1 MRAGDRARRGATWLL
16 LGASLAGALLYVGM
30 RVVLPSDGGRI
41 AFYGD
46 AWSSA
51 GIAIAPIDRPQ
62 PDLEDGDRVESIAGR
77 SMEAWAGLVL
87 DPAVARPAGD
97 PVPYTVERAGEPSSI
112 KVQWAPPPVGA
123 TLAAGWSVIL
133 FSIAIAAVAALV
145 FARRPD
151 VPAATALVIVASGAA
166 GSSVPWYLG
175 ATTSDVA
182 LGGPFLL
189 QALLTAG
196 LYMVMWPGAV
206 HLGLVFPSPAPVL
219 SRHPRLVPS
228 IYAVAF
234 GGYVALLALSRLS
247 NASLLD
253 WIGTWPRAQLA
264 VVVPCL
270 LVWLILAARGYLRP
284 SDPVARSR
292 SRWAALGA
300 LTSVVLGLVLFQVP
314 ELVAGTSLVPA
325 SWIGLI
331 ALPLPV
337 GLAIGI
343 LRDRLFDIEVV
354 LNRTLVYGSLT
365 LVVIAV
371 YVLTTIGVGTAVG
384 PGHGY
389 VVELVAIGLA
399 ALVALPLR
407 DILQRSVNRM
417 MYGQR
422 DEPLRAMRRLG
433 TRLEVAAEPDRAF
446 PAIAET
452 VADALRLPWVV
463 VEVTDEL
470 GASRIV
476 AERGAPVATV
486 ESIDLVHGA
495 TPVGRLVL
503 GVRSGDRGFRTDE
516 LALLHD
522 LARQAG
528 AAIHAQQLRDALA
541 RSREQ
546 LVVAREEE
554 RRRLRRDLHDGLG
567 PALAA
572 IGMRAEA
579 SAAVLEE
586 DPANARRQLDELSAE
601 VREAL
606 ADVRRLVD
614 GLRPPALDELGLAGA
629 IGHQAAR
636 LDRGST
642 AEAGAPGDPRTA
654 AIHVECEP
662 APLPELPAAVEVA
675 AYRIAVEAMTN
686 AVRHAGA
693 SACLVRLQAGSQL
706 TVEVTDDGRGFPDSP
721 RSGTGLESMRER
733 AAEVGG
739 EVAVERRPEGGTRV
753 FARLPIGPATT

>member
-1 MRAGDRARRGATWLL
+1 MRAGDRARRLATWLL

-30 RVVLPSDGGRI
+30 RVVVPSDGGRI

-46 AWSSA
+46 AWSAA
-51 GIAIAPIDRPQ
+51 GIAIAPIDPPQ
-62 PDLEDGDRVESIAGR
+62 PELEDGDRVESIAGR
-77 SMEAWAGLVL
+77 SMDAWAGLVL
-87 DPAVARPAGD
+87 DSGVARPTGD
-97 PVPYTVERAGEPSSI
+97 PVPYTVERDGTQASI
-112 KVQWAPPPVGA
+112 GVAWAPPPIAA

-133 FSIAIAAVAALV
+133 FSVAIAGVAALV
-145 FARRPD
+145 FVRRPD

-196 LYMVMWPGAV
+196 LYMVMWPAAV
-206 HLGLVFPSPAPVL
+206 HLGLVFPSPAAVV
-219 SRHPRLVPS
+219 SRRPRLIPA
-228 IYAVAF
+228 IYAVTLGA
-234 GGYVALLALSRLS
+234 YAALLAGSRV
-247 NASLLD
+247 ASPSVLD
-253 WIGTWPRAQLA
+253 WVGGWPRVQLA

-270 LVWLILAARGYLRP
+270 LVWLVLAARAYLRP
-284 SDPVARSR
+284 PDPVARSR

-314 ELVAGTSLVPA
+314 ELVVGGSLVPA

-331 ALPLPV
+331 ALPLPI

-365 LVVIAV
+365 LVVIGV
-371 YVLTTIGVGTAVG
+371 YVVTTIGLGMAIG

-407 DILQRSVNRM
+407 DGLQRSVNRM

-433 TRLEVAAEPDRAF
+433 ARLEVAADPDRAF
-446 PAIAET
+446 PAVAET

-470 GASRIV
+470 GTSRIV
-476 AERGAPVATV
+476 AERGAPVATF
-486 ESIDLVHGA
+486 ETIDLVHGA

-503 GVRSGDRGFRTDE
+503 GVRSGDRRFRADE

-579 SAAVLEE
+579 SAAVLDD
-586 DPANARRQLDELSAE
+586 DPETARRQLDALSTE

-636 LDRGST
+636 LDRGSAT
-642 AEAGAPGDPRTA
+642 ETGPRGDTGTA

-686 AVRHAGA
+686 VVRHAGA

-706 TVEVTDDGRGFPDSP
+706 TVEVTDDGRGLPDVP

-739 EVAVERRPEGGTRV
+739 EVEVERRPEGGTRV
-753 FARLPIGPATT
+753 FARLPIGRATA

>member
-1 MRAGDRARRGATWLL
+1 MRAGDRARRLATWLL

-30 RVVLPSDGGRI
+30 RVVVPSDGGRI
-41 AFYGD
+41 AFYED
-46 AWSSA
+46 AWSA
-51 GIAIAPIDRPQ
+51 EGIAIAPIDPPQ
-62 PDLEDGDRVESIAGR
+62 PDLEDGDRVETIAGR
-77 SMEAWAGLVL
+77 SMDAWAGLVL
-87 DPAVARPAGD
+87 DPAAARPTGD
-97 PVPYTVERAGEPSSI
+97 PVSYAVERDGAQAAIG
-112 KVQWAPPPVGA
+112 VAWAPPPVGA
-123 TLAAGWSVIL
+123 TLGAGWSVIL
-133 FSIAIAAVAALV
+133 FSVAIAGVAALV

-196 LYMVMWPGAV
+196 LYMVMWPAAV
-206 HLGLVFPSPAPVL
+206 HLGLVFPSPAPVVT
-219 SRHPRLVPS
+219 RRPRLVPA
-228 IYAVAF
+228 IYGVAL
-234 GGYVALLALSRLS
+234 GAYVALLAVSRLTS
-247 NASLLD
+247 PSLLD
-253 WIGTWPRAQLA
+253 WIGTWPRIQLA

-270 LVWLILAARGYLRP
+270 LIWLGLAARAYLRP
-284 SDPVARSR
+284 PDPLARSR

-300 LTSVVLGLVLFQVP
+300 LASVVLGLVLFQVP
-314 ELVAGTSLVPA
+314 ELVTGSSLVPV
-325 SWIGLI
+325 SWVGLI
-331 ALPLPV
+331 ALPLPI
-337 GLAIGI
+337 GLAVGI
-343 LRDRLFDIEVV
+343 LHDRLFDIEVV
-354 LNRTLVYGSLT
+354 VNRTLVYGTLT
-365 LVVIAV
+365 LVVIGV
-371 YVLTTIGVGTAVG
+371 YVAATVALGTAIG

-389 VVELVAIGLA
+389 VVEVVAIGLA

-407 DILQRSVNRM
+407 DVLQRTVNRM

-433 TRLEVAAEPDRAF
+433 ARLEVAADPDRAF

-470 GASRIV
+470 GTSRIV

-486 ESIDLVHGA
+486 ETIDLVHGA
-495 TPVGRLVL
+495 TPVGRLIL
-503 GVRSGDRGFRTDE
+503 GVRSGDRRFRADE

-528 AAIHAQQLRDALA
+528 SAIHAQQLRDALA

-546 LVVAREEE
+546 LVGAREEE

-579 SAAVLEE
+579 SAAVLDD
-586 DPANARRQLDELSAE
+586 DPATARRQLDALSSE

-636 LDRGST
+636 LDGGSMPDAGST
-642 AEAGAPGDPRTA
+642 GDPGRA

-706 TVEVTDDGRGFPDSP
+706 TVEVTDDGRGLPDVP
-721 RSGTGLESMRER
+721 RPGTGLESMRER

-753 FARLPIGPATT
+753 LARLPIGQATA

>member
-1 MRAGDRARRGATWLL
+1 MRAGGRGRWLATWLL
-16 LGASLAGALLYVGM
+16 LGASLVGALLYVGM
-30 RVVLPSDGGRI
+30 RVVAPSDGGRI
-41 AFYGD
+41 AFYDD
-46 AWSSA
+46 AWSAA
-51 GIAIAPIDRPQ
+51 GIAIAPIDPPQ
-62 PDLEDGDRVESIAGR
+62 PELEDGDRVELIAGR
-77 SMEAWAGLVL
+77 SMDAWARLLL
-87 DPAVARPAGD
+87 DPAVARPTGN
-97 PVPYTVERAGEPSSI
+97 PVPYIVARDGMQAPI
-112 KVQWAPPPVGA
+112 DVVWAPPPIGA

-145 FARRPD
+145 FWRRPD

-196 LYMVMWPGAV
+196 LYMVMWPAAV
-206 HLGLVFPSPAPVL
+206 HLGLTFPSPAPVL
-219 SRHPRLVPS
+219 ARRPRLVPA
-228 IYAVAF
+228 IYAVAL
-234 GGYVALLALSRLS
+234 GAYAALLAVSRLTS
-247 NASLLD
+247 PSLLD
-253 WIGTWPRAQLA
+253 WIGTWPRVQLA

-270 LVWLILAARGYLRP
+270 LGWLVLAARAYLRP
-284 SDPVARSR
+284 PDPVARSR

-314 ELVAGTSLVPA
+314 ELVTGSSLVPA

-331 ALPLPV
+331 ALPLPI
-337 GLAIGI
+337 GLAVGI

-365 LVVIAV
+365 LVVIGM
-371 YVLTTIGVGTAVG
+371 YVVTTIGLGTAIG

-407 DILQRSVNRM
+407 DVLQRTVNRM

-433 TRLEVAAEPDRAF
+433 TRLEVAADPDRAF

-470 GASRIV
+470 GTSRIV

-486 ESIDLVHGA
+486 ETIDLVHGA

-503 GVRSGDRGFRTDE
+503 GVRSGDRRFRADE

-579 SAAVLEE
+579 SAAVLDD
-586 DPANARRQLDELSAE
+586 DPETARRQLDALSVE

-636 LDRGST
+636 LDRGSAT
-642 AEAGAPGDPRTA
+642 EGGPAGDPGKA

-693 SACLVRLQAGSQL
+693 SACLVRLEAGSQL
-706 TVEVTDDGRGFPDSP
+706 TVEVTDDGRGLPDEP

-739 EVAVERRPEGGTRV
+739 EVAVERRAEGGTRV
-753 FARLPIGPATT
+753 FARLPIGRAPA

>member
-1 MRAGDRARRGATWLL
+1 VRGTERARRLATWLL
-16 LGASLAGALLYVGM
+16 LGASVAAALLYVVT
-30 RVVLPSDGGRI
+30 RLVLPSDGGRI

-51 GIAIAPIDRPQ
+51 GIVIAPIDPPQ
-62 PDLEDGDRVESIAGR
+62 PDLADGDRVEAIAGR
-77 SMEAWAGLVL
+77 SMEAWAALVL
-87 DPAVARPAGD
+87 HPSVARPAGD
-97 PVPYTVERAGEPSSI
+97 PAPYTVGREGTETS
-112 KVQWAPPPVGA
+112 VEVTWAPPA
-123 TLAAGWSVIL
+123 TTSTLAAGWSVIL
-133 FSIAIAAVAALV
+133 FSLGIAAIAALV

-151 VPAATALVIVASGAA
+151 VPAATALMIVAAGAA

-189 QALLTAG
+189 QVALTAG
-196 LYMVMWPGAV
+196 LYMLMWPGAV
-206 HLGLVFPSPAPVL
+206 HLGLVFPAPAQIVA
-219 SRHPRLVPS
+219 RRPRLIPAV
-228 IYAVAF
+228 YAVAL
-234 GGYVALLALSRLS
+234 GAYVALLTLTRLTSPSALE
-247 NASLLD
+247 
-253 WIGTWPRAQLA
+253 WIGTWPRTQLL

-270 LVWLILAARGYLRP
+270 LVWLVLAVGAYVRP
-284 SDPVARSR
+284 PDPVARVR

-300 LTSVVLGLVLFQVP
+300 GISVVLGLALFQVP
-314 ELVAGTSLVPA
+314 ELLFGRSLVPA

-331 ALPLPV
+331 ALPLPI

-354 LNRTLVYGSLT
+354 VNRTLVYGSLT

-371 YVLTTIGVGTAVG
+371 YVVATVGLGTAIG
-384 PGHGY
+384 PGHGPTID
-389 VVELVAIGLA
+389 LLAIGLA

-407 DILQRSVNRM
+407 DVLQRSVNRL

-422 DEPLRAMRRLG
+422 DQPIQAMRRLG
-433 TRLEVAAEPDRAF
+433 TRLELAADPDRAF
-446 PAIAET
+446 PVIAET
-452 VADALRLPWVV
+452 VADALRLPWVA
-463 VEVTDEL
+463 VEVTDEA
-470 GASRIV
+470 GERRVV
-476 AERGAPVATV
+476 AAHGTPVDAV
-486 ESIDLVHGA
+486 ENIDLVDGA

-503 GVRSGDRGFRTDE
+503 GVRSGDRGFRADE

-528 AAIHAQQLRDALA
+528 AAIHAQQLREALA
-541 RSREQ
+541 RSREL

-579 SAAVLEE
+579 SAAVIDD
-586 DPANARRQLDELSAE
+586 DPDAARRQLDALGSE

-636 LDRGST
+636 LDRS
-642 AEAGAPGDPRTA
+642 ADPQAGAA
-654 AIHVECEP
+654 AIHVECDP

-693 SACLVRLQAGSQL
+693 SACRVRLEAGREL
-706 TVEVTDDGRGFPDSP
+706 TVEVTDDGAGVPDTP
-721 RSGTGLESMRER
+721 RPGTGLESMRER

-739 EVAVERRPEGGTRV
+739 DVSIERRPEGGTRV
-753 FARLPIGPATT
+753 VARIPIAGSALA

>member
-1 MRAGDRARRGATWLL
+1 MSVRDVGTRRAATWLAL
-16 LGASLAGALLYVGM
+16 AASLALATLFVAL

-46 AWSSA
+46 AWSTA
-51 GIAIAPIDRPQ
+51 GVAIAPIDAPQ
-62 PDLEDGDRVESIAGR
+62 PELATGDRVESIAGR
-77 SMEAWAGLVL
+77 SMDAWAGMLL
-87 DPAVARPAGD
+87 DPTVARPAAGA
-97 PVPYTVERAGEPSSI
+97 VAYTVGRDGSPASI
-112 KVQWAPPPVGA
+112 DVLWAAPAIGA
-123 TLAAGWSVIL
+123 TLEAGWSVIV

-145 FARRPD
+145 FARRPEA
-151 VPAATALVIVASGAA
+151 PAATALIVVACGAA
-166 GSSVPWYLG
+166 GSSVPWFVG
-175 ATTSDVA
+175 ATTSDLA

-189 QALLTAG
+189 QVLLTGG
-196 LYMVMWPGAV
+196 LYMVMWPAAV
-206 HLGLVFPSPAPVL
+206 HLALVFPAPAPVVM
-219 SRHPRLVPS
+219 RRPRLVPA
-228 IYAVAF
+228 IYAIAL
-234 GGYVALLALSRLS
+234 GAYVALLATSRAMS
-247 NASLLD
+247 PSILD
-253 WIGTWPRAQLA
+253 WIGTWPRVQLA

-270 LVWLILAARGYLRP
+270 LAWLVLAARAYLRP
-284 SDPVARSR
+284 TDPVARIR

-300 LTSVVLGLVLFQVP
+300 GTSVVLGLVLFQVP
-314 ELVAGTSLVPA
+314 ELVFGRSLVPP

-331 ALPLPV
+331 ALPLPI

-343 LRDRLFDIEVV
+343 LRDQLFDIEVV
-354 LNRTLVYGSLT
+354 VNRTLVYGTLT

-371 YVLTTIGVGTAVG
+371 YVVTTVLLGTAIG
-384 PGHGY
+384 PGFGY
-389 VVELVAIGLA
+389 AVELLAIGLA
-399 ALVALPLR
+399 SLVALPLR
-407 DILQRSVNRM
+407 DGLQRSVNRL

-433 TRLEVAAEPDRAF
+433 TRLEWAADPDRAF
-446 PAIAET
+446 PVIAET
-452 VADALRLPWVV
+452 VADALRLPYVA
-463 VEVTDEL
+463 VEVADEL
-470 GASRIV
+470 GGSQVV
-476 AERGAPVATV
+476 AEHGTAVAAV
-486 ESIDLVHGA
+486 EEIELVHGA
-495 TPVGRLVL
+495 QPVGRLVL
-503 GVRSGDRGFRTDE
+503 GVRSGERGFRPDE
-516 LALLHD
+516 RALLHD

-567 PALAA
+567 PTLAA

-579 SAAVLEE
+579 SAAVIDD
-586 DPANARRQLDELSAE
+586 DPEAARRQLESLGSE

-636 LDRGST
+636 LDRSSDS
-642 AEAGAPGDPRTA
+642 EIGAA
-654 AIHVECEP
+654 AIRVECEP
-662 APLPELPAAVEVA
+662 AALPELPAAVEVA

-693 SACLVRLQAGSQL
+693 SACRVRLEAGSQL
-706 TVEVTDDGRGFPDSP
+706 TVEVTDDGRGVADTA
-721 RSGTGLESMRER
+721 RAGTGIESMRER

-739 EVAVERRPEGGTRV
+739 EVAVEPRPGGGTRV
-753 FARLPIGPATT
+753 LARLPIGRATA

>member
-1 MRAGDRARRGATWLL
+1 M
-16 LGASLAGALLYVGM
+16 YV
-30 RVVLPSDGGRI
+30 V
-41 AFYGD
+41 
-46 AWSSA
+46 
-51 GIAIAPIDRPQ
+51 
-62 PDLEDGDRVESIAGR
+62 
-77 SMEAWAGLVL
+77 
-87 DPAVARPAGD
+87 
-97 PVPYTVERAGEPSSI
+97 
-112 KVQWAPPPVGA
+112 
-123 TLAAGWSVIL
+123 
-133 FSIAIAAVAALV
+133 
-145 FARRPD
+145 
-151 VPAATALVIVASGAA
+151 
-166 GSSVPWYLG
+166 
-175 ATTSDVA
+175 
-182 LGGPFLL
+182 
-189 QALLTAG
+189 
-196 LYMVMWPGAV
+196 
-206 HLGLVFPSPAPVL
+206 
-219 SRHPRLVPS
+219 
-228 IYAVAF
+228 
-234 GGYVALLALSRLS
+234 
-247 NASLLD
+247 
-253 WIGTWPRAQLA
+253 
-264 VVVPCL
+264 
-270 LVWLILAARGYLRP
+270 
-284 SDPVARSR
+284 
-292 SRWAALGA
+292 
-300 LTSVVLGLVLFQVP
+300 
-314 ELVAGTSLVPA
+314 
-325 SWIGLI
+325 
-331 ALPLPV
+331 
-337 GLAIGI
+337 
-343 LRDRLFDIEVV
+343 
-354 LNRTLVYGSLT
+354 
-365 LVVIAV
+365 
-371 YVLTTIGVGTAVG
+371 TTIGLGTAIG

-407 DILQRSVNRM
+407 DVLQRTVNRM

-433 TRLEVAAEPDRAF
+433 TRLEVAADPDRAF

-470 GASRIV
+470 GTSRVV
-476 AERGAPVATV
+476 AERGAPVAMV
-486 ESIDLVHGA
+486 ETIDLVHGA
-495 TPVGRLVL
+495 MPVGRLVL
-503 GVRSGDRGFRTDE
+503 GVRSGDRRFRADE

-579 SAAVLEE
+579 SAAVLDD
-586 DPANARRQLDELSAE
+586 DPEAARRQLDALSAE

-636 LDRGST
+636 LDRGPAT
-642 AEAGAPGDPRTA
+642 EAGPAGDPATA

-686 AVRHAGA
+686 VVRHAGA

-706 TVEVTDDGRGFPDSP
+706 TVEVTDDGRGLPDEP

-753 FARLPIGPATT
+753 FARLPIGRATA